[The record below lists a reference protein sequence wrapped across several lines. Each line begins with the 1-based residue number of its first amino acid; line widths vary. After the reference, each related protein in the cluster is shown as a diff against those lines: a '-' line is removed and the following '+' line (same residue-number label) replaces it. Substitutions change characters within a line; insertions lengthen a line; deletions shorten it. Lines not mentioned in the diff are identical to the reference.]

1 MSDLVQET
9 LADHPEAPTRR
20 RRLTAVL
27 AVVAVLL
34 AGGGFGAWKLY
45 SADPGLTSP
54 PQRPW
59 PTGGTLRV
67 FVCAGKA
74 EGRFC
79 DGKVATQEQKQAVAQ
94 RLRAL
99 PGATAIRFEDQATLW
114 ANIWKPIIDAPG
126 MPPVQ
131 MTEKDVFEAFSV
143 KVAELSA
150 DTAATF
156 ENVPGVA
163 GVSWRR
169 TGFWVGVTDLRVR
182 LCGYRTAA
190 REGSP
195 CEHRS
200 LASEEEIHAIYER
213 LRAVPGITAIYRENA
228 SHARQDLDN
237 QSPPTSSTSGDDP
250 GQQPGSSLHVKLDDP
265 AMADEVKRAV
275 AGMAGVDEVAADVD
289 PF

>member
-1 MSDLVQET
+1 M
-9 LADHPEAPTRR
+9 
-20 RRLTAVL
+20 VL

-45 SADPGLTSP
+45 AADPGLASP
-54 PQRPW
+54 PERPW
-59 PTGGTLRV
+59 PKGGTLRV
-67 FVCAGKA
+67 FLCAGKV
-74 EGRFC
+74 EDRFC
-79 DGKVATQEQKQAVAQ
+79 HGKVATQEQKQAVAQ
-94 RLRAL
+94 RLKAL

-114 ANIWKPIIDAPG
+114 ANLWKPILDAPG
-126 MPPVQ
+126 MPPTQ
-131 MTEKDVFEAFSV
+131 MTEKDVLEAFSV

-150 DTAATF
+150 DTAAPF

-163 GVSWRR
+163 MVSWRR
-169 TGFWVGVTDLRVR
+169 TGFWVGLTDLRVK
-182 LCGYRTAA
+182 LCGYQTAA

-213 LRAVPGITAIYRENA
+213 LRTVSGITAIYRETA

-237 QSPPTSSTSGDDP
+237 QSPPSPPSSSAFGDDP
-250 GQQPGSSLHVKLDDP
+250 GPQPGSSLHVELDDP
-265 AMADEVKRAV
+265 AIADEVRRAV
-275 AGMAGVDEVAADVD
+275 AGMAGVDEVVDNVD